1 MSKFL
6 ICEIG
11 GKQVKIEPKK
21 AVTVAF
27 MGDVK
32 KIKAKVLVKADEKG
46 VIFGN
51 PYLKEEIELDVIGT
65 GKDKKVRVGKFHAKA
80 NYRRVRGHRNK
91 ISTVVL
97 NP

>member
-1 MSKFL
+1 MLKFL

-21 AVTVAF
+21 ATKVSF
-27 MGDVK
+27 LGDSK
-32 KIKAKVLVKADEKG
+32 KFKAKILVKSDDKG
-46 VIFGN
+46 VTFGN
-51 PYLKEEIELDVIGT
+51 PYLKEEAELDVIGS
-65 GKDKKVRVGKFHAKA
+65 GKDKKIRVGKFHAKA

-91 ISTVVL
+91 TSTVVL